1 MFKPHY
7 GECKICGNSGRL
19 IVVKSGACEYCNGA
33 AKKEKKKGNGGQ
45 VPNKYKKR
53 EPTGELQM
61 FLEIWNER
69 PKVSEVSGKQLLPLG
84 HKLWINQFSHILPKG
99 TYGKFRLRKDNIKM
113 VLPDEHDMWEH
124 HKSEI
129 RDADIW
135 RWVFIKADELKEE
148 YFKK

>member
-7 GECKICGNSGRL
+7 GICEECSNERL
-19 IVVKSGACEYCNGA
+19 IVVKAGICEYCNDT
-33 AKKEKKKGNGGQ
+33 AKKEKKGKGSQ
-45 VPNKYKKR
+45 VSKSKKR

-69 PKVSEVSGKQLLPLG
+69 PKVSEVSGRPLLPLG

-99 TYGKFRLRKDNIKM
+99 NYGRYRLRKDNIKM

-129 RDADIW
+129 RDVEIW
-135 RWVFIKADELKEE
+135 KWVFIKADELREE